1 MPAAGAAMT
10 AIALERSLPARLAM
24 PDRLGVML
32 LISATVHLIFLFGV
46 KIAVPELKAWR
57 DRGESLEVVL
67 VNSKTASRPT
77 DTKVLAQANLDGG
90 GNTDQDR
97 RAKTPL
103 PVLDEK
109 AADEAEQAEQRV
121 AELEQAARQVMTQLS
136 AQATAAP
143 EKQIAPAQT
152 LTTPAPNTENIVQK
166 SLDLVK
172 LEAEINRDYDEYQ
185 KRPRRTFIGA
195 RAKEYRFTR
204 YVEDWRDKVE
214 RWGNLNYPEAAKT
227 RKIYGQ
233 LQLTVS
239 IKADG
244 SIDNVEIDRSSGY
257 KLLDDAAVKIVRDA
271 GRNGYAPLPADIRVD
286 TDVLHIT
293 RTWSFTRE
301 DQLKSPR

>member
-1 MPAAGAAMT
+1 MS
-10 AIALERSLPARLAM
+10 AIALERSLPARLDM

-67 VNSKTASRPT
+67 VNSKTASQPT

-103 PVLDEK
+103 PALDK
-109 AADEAEQAEQRV
+109 AAADEAEQAEQRV

-136 AQATAAP
+136 AKTTAAP
-143 EKQIAPAQT
+143 EKQLAPTQT
-152 LTTPAPNTENIVQK
+152 FAPPTPNTENIVQK
-166 SLDLVK
+166 SLDLAK

-185 KRPRRTFIGA
+185 KRPRRSFIGA
-195 RAKEYRFTR
+195 RTKEYRFAR
-204 YVEDWRDKVE
+204 YVEDWRTKVE
-214 RWGNLNYPEAAKT
+214 RWGNMNYPEAAKT

-244 SIDNVEIDRSSGY
+244 SIENVEIDRSSGY
-257 KLLDDAAVKIVRDA
+257 RLLDEAAVKIVRDA

-293 RTWSFTRE
+293 RTWNFTRE
-301 DQLKSPR
+301 DQLQSH

>member
-1 MPAAGAAMT
+1 MPAAKGAAMT
-10 AIALERSLPARLAM
+10 AIALARSLPARLDM
-24 PDRLGVML
+24 TDRLGVML

-46 KIAVPELKAWR
+46 KIAVPELESWR

-67 VNSKTASRPT
+67 VNSKTASQPT

-121 AELEQAARQVMTQLS
+121 AELEEAARQVMTQLS
-136 AQATAAP
+136 AKATPAP

-185 KRPRRTFIGA
+185 KRPRRSFIGA
-195 RAKEYRFTR
+195 RTKEYRFAR
-204 YVEDWRDKVE
+204 YVEDWRAKVE
-214 RWGNLNYPEAAKT
+214 RWGNMNYPEAAKT

-244 SIDNVEIDRSSGY
+244 SIENVEIDRSSGY

-301 DQLKSPR
+301 DQLQSH

>member
-1 MPAAGAAMT
+1 MT